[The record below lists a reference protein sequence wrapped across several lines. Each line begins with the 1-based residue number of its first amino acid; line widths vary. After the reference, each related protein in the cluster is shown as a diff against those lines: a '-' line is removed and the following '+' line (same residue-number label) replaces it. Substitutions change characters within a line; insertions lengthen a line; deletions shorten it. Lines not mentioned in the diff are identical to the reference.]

1 MFTWAL
7 SASDVQILTL
17 EDASSSDVQILT
29 HEELELFALA
39 RADTETQRLHRAE
52 IRSLRADAQRLKEAI
67 RLAEKI

>member
-29 HEELELFALA
+29 HEELEYGLD
-39 RADTETQRLHRAE
+39 RCC
-52 IRSLRADAQRLKEAI
+52 
-67 RLAEKI
+67 AEKHSYCIAIPTSLHFLNC